1 MKRFLRNY
9 RLSIPTGAVLI
20 AALGWLVFGYFGA
33 HLLFVDDEVN
43 EAVPTFATPSATV
56 DSSTSTSTSTS
67 TTTTSTTTA
76 ASPSAAVPVP
86 VEPAS
91 PPTAPP
97 ATVAPA
103 PVIVTEVSG
112 AFESRGHATSGTASV
127 LGDGSGQRF
136 LRFENFSTSNGPDLN
151 VYLVKANAGGID
163 DAVNLG
169 DLKGNVGDQNY
180 VVPVGT
186 DLAVYDTVV
195 VWCVRFN
202 YSFGQA
208 TLRPS

>member
-9 RLSIPTGAVLI
+9 RLSIPTGVVLI

-56 DSSTSTSTSTS
+56 DS
-67 TTTTSTTTA
+67 TTTTTA
-76 ASPSAAVPVP
+76 PAIPSAAVPVP

-97 ATVAPA
+97 PTAAPA
-103 PVIVTEVSG
+103 PAIVAEVSG
-112 AFESRGHATSGTASV
+112 AFESRGHATAGTASV

-151 VYLVKANAGGID
+151 VYLVNAGAAGIN

-195 VWCVRFN
+195 VWCARFG

-208 TLRPS
+208 TLRPFSN